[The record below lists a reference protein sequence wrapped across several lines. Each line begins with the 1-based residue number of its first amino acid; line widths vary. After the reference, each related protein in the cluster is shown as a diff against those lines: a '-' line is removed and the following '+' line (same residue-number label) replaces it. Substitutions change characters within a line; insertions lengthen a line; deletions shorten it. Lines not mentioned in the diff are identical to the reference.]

1 MPADS
6 TPPAIIRPIP
16 RRPFNLSLTN
26 ATPPDD
32 EAPLDSPSA
41 RHGDVPFGSKPG
53 LLGPQRRSSSQT
65 IADTVEDAGSSS
77 MSRTQSILNLTQ
89 SALYGIYS
97 PTLTDNNKGPGNP
110 YSDRTEPGTPWGT
123 GAQTPGRSGLSWPTV
138 EEDEDPER
146 AEALLQLRQRL
157 GAASKTHNGGMLTG
171 PMSPSVKTQFEA
183 ATAPPVQQSMGS
195 ADLLTLAAKAVLL
208 FVLGACYGMVVYRLR
223 DEHMSVSLQQHQQ
236 RHASSFF
243 PAKGTYDKLYILFWG
258 TSGVLLGSLLP
269 WFDQFCDRTLGS
281 SANAAYSPDGEGT
294 VNLKDEISSD
304 TDWALVIRGVGCFA
318 GIVFAIRKLPW
329 DSTMQVSL
337 TLALVNPFL
346 WYLIDRSKSG
356 FMLASAVGVIGATV
370 IAGLDPDMMPTPML
384 YNTAGTPLP
393 RSSDPS
399 RIGQLALGGLARR
412 ATLEAAIW
420 MLSVLFCSCVCF
432 GNIGRRLALNTS
444 TPDRGRWGGV
454 R

>member
-16 RRPFNLSLTN
+16 RRPFNVNLTS

-32 EAPLDSPSA
+32 ESASDSHPARNGDSTTSLRSSLLDPK
-41 RHGDVPFGSKPG
+41 R
-53 LLGPQRRSSSQT
+53 QSSSQFST
-65 IADTVEDAGSSS
+65 DTPEETDSAS
-77 MSRTQSILNLTQ
+77 MSRTQSVLNLTQ
-89 SALYGIYS
+89 SALFGIYS
-97 PTLTDNNKGPGNP
+97 PTMTGNGKSRGNP

-123 GAQTPGRSGLSWPTV
+123 GAQTPGRPGLYGSTTE
-138 EEDEDPER
+138 EEDDPER
-146 AEALLQLRQRL
+146 AEALLQLRERL
-157 GAASKTHNGGMLTG
+157 GAASKSQNGGMLTG
-171 PMSPSVKTQFEA
+171 PMSPAGAHFEP
-183 ATAPPVQQSMGS
+183 ATALPAPQPMGS
-195 ADLLTLAAKAVLL
+195 VDLLTLTAKAVLL

-223 DEHMSVSLQQHQQ
+223 DEHMSTSLQQHQQ
-236 RHASSFF
+236 RHATSFF
-243 PAKGTYDKLYILFWG
+243 PAKGSYDKMYIAFWG
-258 TSGVLLGSLLP
+258 ASGVLLGSLLP
-269 WFDQFCDRTLGS
+269 WFDQFCDRTLGPKTNS
-281 SANAAYSPDGEGT
+281 GRSTSAEEVKEGST
-294 VNLKDEISSD
+294 PD

-356 FMLASAVGVIGATV
+356 FMLASAVGVIGATI

-384 YNTAGTPLP
+384 YDTTGTPLP
-393 RSSDPS
+393 RGSDPG
-399 RIGQLALGGLARR
+399 RTAQLALGGLARR

-432 GNIGRRLALNTS
+432 GNIGRRLALNTG
-444 TPDRGRWGGV
+444 TPERGRWAGV